1 MEVHAVPASRFAR
14 LAFAG
19 VIAAASL
26 LVVAPPARATDAADG
41 VVSCVGKARLRGSLF
56 QTGAHDLEVGA
67 KVQLDLVAESI
78 LKNCAG
84 KVVTIEGHT
93 DLYGDAAYNKGLSL
107 RRANEVKEYLVSKGV
122 PADQLRTVG
131 YGHERPI
138 AREMTR
144 EAQQLN
150 RRVSFV
156 SEGTPERVAPPA
168 Q

>member
-1 MEVHAVPASRFAR
+1 MLACRFAR
-14 LAFAG
+14 FACTG
-19 VIAAASL
+19 VIAVVIV
-26 LVVAPPARATDAADG
+26 LVVAPPAGAQEAADA
-41 VVSCVGKARLRGSLF
+41 VSCVGKARLRGTLF
-56 QTGAHDLEVGA
+56 QTAAHDLEAGA
-67 KVQLDLVAESI
+67 KVQLDLVAEAI
-78 LKNCAG
+78 LKNCTG

-93 DLYGDAAYNKGLSL
+93 DLYGDAFYNKSLSL
-107 RRANEVKEYLVSKGV
+107 RRANEVKEYLVSKGL
-122 PADQLRTVG
+122 PADQLRAVG
-131 YGHERPI
+131 YGQERPI